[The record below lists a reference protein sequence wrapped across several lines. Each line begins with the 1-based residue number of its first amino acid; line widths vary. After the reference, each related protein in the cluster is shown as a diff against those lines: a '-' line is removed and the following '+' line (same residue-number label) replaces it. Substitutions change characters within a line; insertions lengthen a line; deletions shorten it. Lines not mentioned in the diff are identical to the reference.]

1 MGCVEIRALSKRFGE
16 VRAVDHVDLAT
27 NEGEFLVLLGPSGC
41 GKTTLLRMIAGIEEP
56 TAGELVID
64 GRVVTHLPPRMR
76 NIAMVFQSYALYPHM
91 TVYKNIAFPLRARG
105 VKKEAVRKKVEW
117 AAGMFKIGRL
127 LDRKPREL
135 SGGERQ
141 RVALARSLAPYPRL
155 LMLDEPFGSL
165 DRPLREQLM
174 TDVRRILK
182 GLQITSLFVTHDQT
196 EALAVADV
204 IAVTQKG
211 RIEQVDR
218 PEVIHRH
225 PANAFVAS
233 FLGLNN
239 LLSGTLLPDGRVETP
254 IGILNPE
261 LTDKRSGEAV
271 TVLVRPEAAR
281 LITDECEVDAG
292 ETVLCGMVVDR
303 LFRGVL
309 YRLEIDTRSGQT
321 LVFDLPG
328 ETPPPQNG
336 ERIRLA
342 IRPSAVVLIA

>member
-1 MGCVEIRALSKRFGE
+1 MALLEISHVFKTYDHEPTIEDLSLSVAQGE
-16 VRAVDHVDLAT
+16 ILGV
-27 NEGEFLVLLGPSGC
+27 LGPSGS
-41 GKTTLLRMIAGIEEP
+41 GKTTLLRIIAGLERADAGKIFFDGKDITSIPSYRRHFGMMFQEYALFPHEDVFENVAFGLRMQKMAMPQIRMRIEEM
-56 TAGELVID
+56 LVLV
-64 GRVVTHLPPRMR
+64 GLTGFGSR
-76 NIAMVFQSYALYPHM
+76 NVA
-91 TVYKNIAFPLRARG
+91 
-105 VKKEAVRKKVEW
+105 
-117 AAGMFKIGRL
+117 
-127 LDRKPREL
+127 EL

-218 PEVIHRH
+218 PEVIHRY